1 MKRVALVTGAS
12 RGIGLAVAKKLES
25 LDCCVVLCARKPTE
39 ETKAFLEAHP
49 ETTLFVSADISSS
62 EDRKNLLQT
71 TLERFGRLDI
81 LVNNA
86 GVAPKVRKD
95 MLEITEDDFDAVMD
109 INLKGTYFLTQ
120 AAALEIEKQNGGYI
134 VNTGSISSDTVS
146 LNRAE
151 YCMSKAGVQMLTKLF
166 AVRLAPEHIGV
177 FEISPGVIDTDMI
190 APVREKYKALAESGA
205 IPAHRLGTPED
216 IANMVGAI
224 VTGQLDY
231 ATGATLPCGGGMH
244 IPIL

>member
-1 MKRVALVTGAS
+1 MKRVAIVTGAS
-12 RGIGLAVAKKLES
+12 RGIGLAVAEKLES
-25 LDCCVVLCARKPTE
+25 LDCCVVLCARKKAE
-39 ETKAFLEAHP
+39 ETEAFLAAHP
-49 ETTLFVSADISSS
+49 ATTLFVPTDISSP
-62 EDRKNLLQT
+62 EDRENLLKT
-71 TLERFGRLDI
+71 TLERFGRLNI

-86 GVAPKVRKD
+86 GVAPCVRKD
-95 MLEITEDDFDAVMD
+95 MLEITEEDFDAVMN

-120 AAALEIEKQNGGYI
+120 AAALEIRKQKRGYI

-166 AVRLAPEHIGV
+166 AVRLAPENIGV
-177 FEISPGVIDTDMI
+177 FEISPGVVDTDMI
-190 APVREKYKALAESGA
+190 APVREKYKALAESGR
-205 IPAHRLGTPED
+205 IPAHRLGKPQD
-216 IANMVGAI
+216 VADMVGAI

-231 ATGATLPCGGGMH
+231 ATGATLPCGGGLH